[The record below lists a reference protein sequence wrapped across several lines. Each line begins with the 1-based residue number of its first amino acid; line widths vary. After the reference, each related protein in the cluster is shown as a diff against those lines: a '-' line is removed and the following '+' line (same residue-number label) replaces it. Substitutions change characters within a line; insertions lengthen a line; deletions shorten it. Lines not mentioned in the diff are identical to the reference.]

1 MKVVDST
8 LKVAHEAV
16 HVSYGSVGGG
26 VLRD

>member
-1 MKVVDST
+1 MEVVDRT

-26 VLRD
+26 MLRD